1 MIYALDTN
9 IISYIVNGNPAL
21 LEKLETELRAGSKVI
36 IPLMV
41 YYEVRRGLN
50 AKNAVNKSIIFEGLC
65 KRLKVHNLTVIDMDN
80 AASIYVINKNKGR
93 PMDDVDLLVAAQC
106 VTNGYILVTH
116 NTRHF
121 NNVNNLKTV
130 DWVE

>member
-9 IISYIVNGNPAL
+9 IISYIMNGNPAL